1 MLCCVLRCVCLCV
14 QPLHLHGIRGRD
26 TATGRG
32 VLYAAREFLNSTMY
46 SKIEGTTFAIQ
57 VRNSCKHTRYAVV

>member
-1 MLCCVLRCVCLCV
+1 LLLSLLLLLLLL

-32 VLYAAREFLNSTMY
+32 VLYAAREFLNSQLY
-46 SKIEGTTFAIQ
+46 SKVEGTTFVIQ
-57 VRNSCKHTRYAVV
+57 VSG